1 MTLLNFDAFD
11 STIRAWIIKI
21 ADLADKH
28 AIKAYVVGGTVR
40 DALLCRSSL
49 DLDIVIEGNAIE
61 FAQKFANLY
70 KGQLIKHAVFGTAQ
84 VTLPSAMTIDFVT
97 ARREIYSKPGALPD
111 VTASTIADDLFRRDF
126 TVNAIACCI
135 NKAHRGLIVDPYC
148 GVDDLKRK
156 VLRVMHERSFIDDP
170 TRLLRAVRYEARLG
184 FKLES
189 HSLIFFKQ
197 AVVQKAWLAVKP
209 QRYFAEFI
217 CVLAEPKALIAV
229 KRLHQLRALHVPM
242 MNMQYSL
249 LRMNALKKALPLAK
263 AYDVTDPLPLWLSV
277 LHDHHRP
284 DDLLFALEHLG
295 IHREY
300 ITSVVHSL
308 DIGKIIGALTV
319 KHISR
324 WDVYSHLKSYYAPVL
339 CLAFV
344 QAQGVAKK
352 RIKQFITK
360 DKHFTLK
367 IDGNDIKTL
376 GVKEGIQVKR
386 LLEYVTQQSINHQE
400 LTKAGQLRLAKAFT
414 E

>member
-1 MTLLNFDAFD
+1 MTHLNFNAFEPNV
-11 STIRAWIIKI
+11 RAWILKI
-21 ADLADKH
+21 ADIADKH
-28 AIKAYVVGGTVR
+28 SIKAYVVGGTVR
-40 DALLCRSSL
+40 DALLYRPSL
-49 DLDIVIEGNAIE
+49 DLDIVVEANALEI
-61 FAQKFANLY
+61 AQKFAHLY
-70 KGQLIKHAVFGTAQ
+70 KGQLVKHALFGTAQ
-84 VTLPSAMTIDFVT
+84 VTLPSSMTIDFVT
-97 ARREIYSKPGALPD
+97 ARRETYSKPGALPD

-126 TVNAIACCI
+126 TINAIACSI
-135 NKAHRGLIVDPYC
+135 NKESRGLIVDPYH

-156 VLRVMHERSFIDDP
+156 CLRVMHEQSFIDDP

-189 HSLIFFKQ
+189 HTVIFFKQ
-197 AVVQKAWLAVKP
+197 AVQHKAWLSVKP
-209 QRYFAEFI
+209 QRYFAEFMR
-217 CVLAEPKALIAV
+217 VVAEPKALIAI

-242 MNMQYSL
+242 MQMQYSL
-249 LRMNALKKALPLAK
+249 LRINALKKALPLAK
-263 AYDVTDPLPLWLSV
+263 ACDVPDSLPLWLIS
-277 LHDHHRP
+277 LHEHHRP

-308 DIGKIIGALTV
+308 EIEKLIGALSV
-319 KHISR
+319 KHMSR
-324 WDVYSHLKSYYAPVL
+324 WDVYRRLNSYYAPVL
-339 CLAFV
+339 CMAFV
-344 QAQGVAKK
+344 RAQGIAKK

-360 DKHFTLK
+360 DKNFTLK